1 MKFITRTIGR
11 FLFAIPF
18 LIFGLNHLIFTGKI
32 GGFVPSWMP
41 GAAFWTILTGLALIA
56 ASISMMIR
64 VWDKWASFLL
74 GIMLFIFVIVLHI
87 PAMAAGDQSA
97 MFSLLKDT
105 ALGGAA
111 WLYSGYVAKN

>member
-1 MKFITRTIGR
+1 MKFLTRTIGR

-18 LIFGLNHLIFTGKI
+18 LVFGLNHLIYTGKI
-32 GGFVPSWMP
+32 GSFIPGWMP
-41 GAAFWTILTGLALIA
+41 GATFWTILTGIALIG

-64 VWDKWASFLL
+64 VWDKWATFLL

-87 PAMAAGDQSA
+87 PAMAAGDQFA

-111 WLYSGYVAKN
+111 WLYSGYVAKE